1 MSTQNTDS
9 EEPPTVRSVFLDI
22 FEGHDARIIMG
33 TMAGIY
39 VLLIIF
45 SLLAGFDFGGIVN
58 TLRAATV
65 FAAGYGMLVLA
76 LNLHWGY
83 TGLFNIGVAGFMAV
97 GTYTTAIL
105 SAPPEMSPG
114 AGLGLPLPIAVLGG
128 MLAAA
133 LVGLLTA
140 LPALRLRADYLA
152 IVTVALSEIIRLSIK
167 SGTLAEFTLF
177 GVTVG
182 TGGGRGIAFP
192 APGSF
197 AGWLVEVIPGGS
209 ALYELTDTIGINEPV
224 TNGLIYL
231 MVLILFTGAFYW
243 VLVRIANS
251 PFGRVLKAIR
261 EDELVASSLGK
272 DTRIFKLKVFA
283 VGCALMGL
291 AGYLWLGRSGFV
303 NDLSFRPN
311 ITFFIFIAL
320 IIGGAGSNTGSLLGG
335 MVFSSLLFYLPQFLS
350 QNFGSTGSAPGTFV
364 DAVASMQNFIAYA
377 LQNVSSL
384 RFVLIGVLLVY
395 LMQNRP
401 EGILGHRK
409 EDAAAVNLLDR
420 PTKSADTDSSLGANV
435 GGFIFGSEPAKSRGD
450 SDE

>member
-1 MSTQNTDS
+1 MSAQSAGLTDR
-9 EEPPTVRSVFLDI
+9 VRNLLVDVF
-22 FEGHDARIIMG
+22 GGNDARMIAG
-33 TMAGIY
+33 TMGGIY
-39 VLLIIF
+39 LLLIVF
-45 SLLAGFDFGGIVN
+45 SLVAGFGLGGIVN

-105 SAPPEMSPG
+105 SAPPEASPG
-114 AGLGLPLPIAVLGG
+114 AGLGLPIPIAILGG
-128 MLAAA
+128 MFAAA

-152 IVTVALSEIIRLSIK
+152 IVTVALSEIIRLAVK
-167 SGTLAEFTLF
+167 SGTLAEFTIF
-177 GVTVG
+177 GVTLG
-182 TGGGRGIAFP
+182 TGGGRGISYP
-192 APGSF
+192 APGSLG
-197 AGWLVEVIPGGS
+197 GWVLDNVPGGE
-209 ALYELTDTIGINEPV
+209 ALVDVGQALGIAKPV
-224 TNGLIYL
+224 MSGLVYL
-231 MVLILFTGAFYW
+231 VVLILFAAAFYW
-243 VLVRIANS
+243 LLVRIGNS

-272 DTRIFKLKVFA
+272 DTRVFKLKVFA

-291 AGYLWLGRSGFV
+291 AGYLWIGRSGFV

-320 IIGGAGSNTGSLLGG
+320 IIGGAGSNTGALLGG

-350 QNFGSTGSAPGTFV
+350 QNFGSSGSAPGDFLGALAGLDEFV
-364 DAVASMQNFIAYA
+364 AYT
-377 LQNVSSL
+377 LQNISSL

-395 LMQNRP
+395 LMHNRP
-401 EGILGHRK
+401 DGLLGHRK
-409 EDAAAVNLLDR
+409 EDAAAVNLLER
-420 PTKSADTDSSLGANV
+420 SSKPPGSGATVAD
-435 GGFIFGSEPAKSRGD
+435 GGEGGER
-450 SDE
+450 DE